1 MDLTD
6 EQWLLLQPLIA
17 PHLPAGNLLG
27 GRPPIDERRVLDG
40 IFWKLRNNAPW
51 YDLPSSYPSHQT
63 CYRRYRQWQRL
74 GLLDAILQALY
85 QDYLDRGGVDIQQL
99 IQDGHISI
107 KHESGIYRC
116 YIASRLCES
125 SQLPIL
131 LLFLGLIIKRLKA
144 ASPLTTA

>member
-17 PHLPAGNLLG
+17 PHLPPASTLG

-40 IFWKLRNNAPW
+40 ILWKLRNNAPW
-51 YDLPSSYPSHQT
+51 YDLPSAYPSHQT

-99 IQDGHISI
+99 IQHGHISI
-107 KHESGIYRC
+107 KLEGGIYRC
-116 YIASRLCES
+116 YIVSHLCES
-125 SQLPIL
+125 WQLPII
-131 LLFLGLIIKRLKA
+131 LLFLGLIVKRLKA